1 MKVVL
6 VCVCV
11 CVCVCESDCGPL
23 IYIMKVDCG
32 ICGVSG
38 KFSDST
44 STSFHKVNAEY
55 EITVDR
61 IFQYVVSLLP
71 KHRHT

>member
-1 MKVVL
+1 
-6 VCVCV
+6 
-11 CVCVCESDCGPL
+11 
-23 IYIMKVDCG
+23 MKVDCG

-38 KFSDST
+38 KFLDST

-61 IFQYVVSLLP
+61 IFQYVVSLP